1 MALRLRRGT
10 DTQRQLITPAEGE
23 LIYTT
28 DTKRLWIGDG
38 TTQGGILAN
47 TGAVYGLDDL
57 TDVDLTLAPQ
67 EGDVLRYDGTEW
79 IASPES
85 SPTTPGGSYYIDI
98 EDSNGDPVLNS
109 DTRVFLGSV
118 RSADG
123 VAILVDAN
131 NQRMYADFFGDLTGN
146 VTGDVTGDV
155 IGDLFGN
162 VTGNVTGN
170 ISGFVTGN
178 VTGDVTG
185 DVTGNLLG
193 NVNGDVNGNVTG
205 DLTGSVFSTY
215 GATLV
220 NGNTGEHFG
229 VFKGVVVN
237 DDSSVLLD
245 GPNRILSNSVVSV
258 VDSVITTTLGSI
270 IIDGTSGA
278 VGPAVIC
285 QSPYTDPGL
294 RVDSSSSSNNGPH
307 ITLNATTSNLVTTT
321 PLTSG
326 DSVGSVRFNGLAV
339 TPVGNISATLGLI
352 NVKMVT
358 ESDGVS
364 TAPEALMELTMPNG
378 PNPATYK
385 KATFSTSGVFNAP
398 VFKATGYATGSLPT
412 SPEEGWIVFDST
424 TKEFKG
430 WNGTSWTVL
439 G

>member
-67 EGDVLRYDGTEW
+67 EGDVLRYDGTDW

-118 RSADG
+118 RSSDG

-170 ISGFVTGN
+170 ISGFVTGS

-205 DLTGSVFSTY
+205 DLTGNVFSTY

-245 GPNRILSNSVVSV
+245 GPNRILSNG
-258 VDSVITTTLGSI
+258 VISI
-270 IIDGTSGA
+270 NQDTISSTSGTVEINGFDGP
-278 VGPAVIC
+278 VGPALTV
-285 QSPYTDPGL
+285 SNSYTDPCIKCLSVSDG
-294 RVDSSSSSNNGPH
+294 VNGPH
-307 ITLNATTSNLVTTT
+307 ITLTATSTSFANIL
-321 PLTSG
+321 PLEAG
-326 DSVGSVRFNGLAV
+326 DTGGSVKFGGLC
-339 TPVGNISATLGLI
+339 TIPGGSQEIQLGII
-352 NVKMVT
+352 NVKLET
-358 ESDGVS
+358 PSDGIS
-364 TAPEALMELTMPNG
+364 TIPQAIMELTMPNG
-378 PNPATYK
+378 PNPATYR
-385 KATFSTSGVFNAP
+385 KATFNTAGVFNAP
-398 VFKATGYATGSLPT
+398 VFKATGYATGSLPS
-412 SPEEGWIVFDST
+412 SPEEGWVVFDST

-430 WNGTSWTVL
+430 YNGTSWVVL